1 MPIQSVRVYH
11 QWLPFRGGSYRMHH
25 GGAVGIDSFVVA
37 LESEDGL
44 VGHGEVGLLGSFYS
58 QGFPAGAQAGL
69 ADLASLVLGED
80 ATRPRS
86 VLALLDASMRGQ
98 AYVKTAIDMACWDA
112 AG

>member
-58 QGFPAGAQAGL
+58 QGFPAGAQAGPQPRS
-69 ADLASLVLGED
+69 ASDLAEE
-80 ATRPRS
+80 
-86 VLALLDASMRGQ
+86 
-98 AYVKTAIDMACWDA
+98 
-112 AG
+112 